1 MAGSVG
7 KHCLILFVCPVWLS
21 LMLVDLEIFPI
32 MPSYWWSVVLIG
44 EANRG
49 EILILVTLG
58 SSPFPMVINL
68 TRDSSNLHSE
78 TGTVFIGTSYTSPR

>member
-1 MAGSVG
+1 
-7 KHCLILFVCPVWLS
+7 
-21 LMLVDLEIFPI
+21 MLVDIEIFPI

-78 TGTVFIGTSYTSPR
+78 TGTVFIGTSYTSPPSRLDTDTDVVRQQKKK